1 MTKAFYSYYL
11 LGFSTYPV
19 TTGAIFQI
27 RPPLPPPSWGKK
39 VQQSR
44 DPSSRVP
51 SPQGSNPVWEK
62 REQKDGGA
70 GGRGCERRRQ
80 GVRKWGREER
90 RAEGRRQNNRRGKVT
105 KPRANGK
112 TLTIDMNGDASKVS
126 RDWQN
131 RSQLVFFSP
140 QGTSTA
146 PDSHALLSSKTHDA
160 RYTSLLG
167 RGRQAV

>member
-1 MTKAFYSYYL
+1 MAKPFYSYYL

-51 SPQGSNPVWEK
+51 SPQGHNQSGKNGNRKMVE
-62 REQKDGGA
+62 RA
-70 GGRGCERRRQ
+70 GGCERRRH

-90 RAEGRRQNNRRGKVT
+90 RAESRRQNNRRGKVT

-131 RSQLVFFSP
+131 RSQLVFFFP
-140 QGTSTA
+140 QGTRTA
-146 PDSHALLSSKTHDA
+146 LHSHALLSSKTHEA
-160 RYTSLLG
+160 CYTSLLG
-167 RGRQAV
+167 GGRQAV